1 VDSLVAIE
9 RVQLGSAILFR
20 GDARELLA
28 GLTGIDVIVT
38 DPVWPNCPPGRI
50 PGSDDPYGLWR
61 DAMAVLPP
69 VERLVAVLR
78 ADCDPR
84 FLAPVPD
91 ALPFFGA
98 LQLPYVMPHYIGR
111 AMGGDELAFWFG
123 TPIAWAT
130 GRRVVPGRGPA
141 AKPIH
146 RPPNGHPCSRAQ
158 IHFDWLVDWCSDAD
172 QTVCDPFMGSG
183 TTGIACMK
191 LGRPFVG
198 IEIDPHYFDLAC
210 QRIENAQRQGDL
222 FIRRSPLPETSQLF

>member
-1 VDSLVAIE
+1 MDSLVAIE
-9 RVQLGSAILFR
+9 RVQLGNATLYR
-20 GDARELLA
+20 GDARGLLA

-91 ALPFFGA
+91 ALPFLGA
-98 LQLPYVMPHYIGR
+98 LQLPYVMPHYLGR
-111 AMGGDELAFWFG
+111 TMGGDELAFWFG
-123 TPIAWAT
+123 SPIAWAT

-146 RPPNGHPCSRAQ
+146 RLPNGHPCSRAQ
-158 IHFDWLVDWCSDAD
+158 IHFDWLVDWCSDVG
-172 QTVCDPFMGSG
+172 QTVCDPFMGSA
-183 TTGIACMK
+183 TTGVACVK

-198 IEIDPHYFDLAC
+198 IEIDPRYFDLAC
-210 QRIENAQRQGDL
+210 QRIEDAQHQGDL
-222 FIRRSPLPETSQLF
+222 FIRRLPPSDRPRLF